1 MDRSP
6 DKESLDIHEGINN
19 TLTML
24 GHKLKTK
31 KIDVVK
37 DFSDSLDEV
46 KAYAGTLNQVWTN
59 LIDNAAD
66 AMGEGGTL
74 TIKTFQENGNIKINI
89 MDNGSGIAESAKN
102 QIFDPFYTTKDV
114 GKGTGLGLDIVRNII
129 AQHQGSINL
138 ESEPGKTVFQI
149 CLPIENKVN

>member
-1 MDRSP
+1 
-6 DKESLDIHEGINN
+6 
-19 TLTML
+19 
-24 GHKLKTK
+24 
-31 KIDVVK
+31 
-37 DFSDSLDEV
+37 
-46 KAYAGTLNQVWTN
+46 
-59 LIDNAAD
+59 
-66 AMGEGGTL
+66 MGEGGTL